1 MKDDTERLFLR
12 VQTLRMFRLFLAFA
26 ILFGLSLHTASAA
39 DARADYALGPGDVVK
54 IGVYDHPDLTAEAR
68 ISEAGTIQFPLLGE
82 VNVRGRTA
90 AEAAERLAK
99 QLEDGGFIKKP
110 QVTVIVAQ
118 FRSQQISVLGY
129 VARPGKY
136 PIERA
141 STVTDL
147 IALAGSLVPTAADIA
162 IYVTTDS
169 KGATQRS
176 EIDLKALFEHRGNVS
191 DPLVKDGD
199 SIYVPREDRYYI
211 YGEVQRAGV
220 YRLERKMSVMQALVV
235 AGGTTLRGTQ
245 DRIKVNRRDA
255 AGQLTSARIKLDES
269 VLPDDVLYVSESL
282 F

>member
-1 MKDDTERLFLR
+1 MKVDTKRFFLKGHA
-12 VQTLRMFRLFLAFA
+12 LRMFRPLLALAFLLGFMA
-26 ILFGLSLHTASAA
+26 NAAWSAE
-39 DARADYALGPGDVVK
+39 ARADYALGAGDVVK
-54 IGVYDHPDLTAEAR
+54 ISVYDHPDLAADAR

-90 AEAAERLAK
+90 TEAADRLAK
-99 QLEDGGFIKKP
+99 LLEDGGFIKQP
-110 QVTVIVAQ
+110 QVTVMVSQ
-118 FRSQQISVLGY
+118 FRSQQISVLGH

-147 IALAGSLVPTAADIA
+147 VALAGSLLPTAADTA

-169 KGATQRS
+169 KGAIKRT
-176 EIDLKALFEHRGNVS
+176 EIDLKALFERQGDVS
-191 DPLVKDGD
+191 DLQVRDGD
-199 SIYVPREDRYYI
+199 MIYVPRENRYYI

-220 YRLERKMSVMQALVV
+220 YRLERRMSVMQALSV
-235 AGGTTLRGTQ
+235 AGGTTVRGTQ
-245 DRIKVNRRDA
+245 DRIKVSRRDA
-255 AGQLTSARIKLDES
+255 SGQLSTIRVGLDET